1 MRTRLREPHRQDVP
15 PARPP
20 ATGVEVELRAA
31 AEHQARQARRL
42 RANVAAWAAGAAAL
56 TTLWVVTQWRS
67 HGALE
72 TFGHEG
78 DQGQW
83 NPTLWALGV
92 GAWGLVVGIMALRVR
107 VERPPSLAEVDREAG
122 PAAPDEAA
130 RRLALRRL
138 EDVRRIRFHA
148 AAWVL
153 GVLVLTPLWAL
164 IEWQDNGDFERF
176 SGNDQPG
183 SWDPWIVTAAAIWAG
198 SVALLALWL
207 HRPARWRSR
216 GDRSR

>member
-1 MRTRLREPHRQDVP
+1 
-15 PARPP
+15 
-20 ATGVEVELRAA
+20 VEDELRAA
-31 AEHQARQARRL
+31 ADHHARQARRV
-42 RANVAAWAAGAAAL
+42 RANVVAWAAGTVAL

-72 TFGHEG
+72 SFGHEG
-78 DQGQW
+78 EHGQW

-107 VERPPSLAEVDREAG
+107 LERPPSLEEVDREAG
-122 PAAPDEAA
+122 SAAPDGAA
-130 RRLALRRL
+130 RHLALRRL
-138 EDVRRIRFHA
+138 EAARRIRFHV

-153 GVLVLTPLWAL
+153 GVIVLTPLWAL

-183 SWDPWIVTAAAIWAG
+183 SWDPWILPAAAIWAG

-207 HRPARWRSR
+207 QLAARRGGAGRWRT
-216 GDRSR
+216 